1 MAFVATVGSV
11 PKIGWLL
18 FIVTLLW
25 AGVYDTLYAMVD
37 RDDDLKLGVQSTAV
51 AFGDMDQVLVGAMQ
65 AMVVIGL
72 LFAGRMV
79 SLRWPFYVA
88 LLAGA
93 GIFAWQQWLIRDRD
107 RDACFRAFLNNNYFG
122 LVVFAGVLLS
132 LLR

>member
-1 MAFVATVGSV
+1 
-11 PKIGWLL
+11 
-18 FIVTLLW
+18 
-25 AGVYDTLYAMVD
+25 
-37 RDDDLKLGVQSTAV
+37 
-51 AFGDMDQVLVGAMQ
+51 
-65 AMVVIGL
+65 
-72 LFAGRMV
+72 
-79 SLRWPFYVA
+79 VA